1 MLILNTA
8 IVRSFCGPIK
18 YDQSDYLEA
27 LDLLANCDSGGLVG
41 LQGEPVQMSI
51 NHRSCHL
58 LTGIERQQRAESD
71 VAFPVGLGGM
81 STAE

>member
-18 YDQSDYLEA
+18 CDQTDYLEA

-41 LQGEPVQMSI
+41 LQGEPVHMSI

-58 LTGIERQQRAESD
+58 LTGIERQQRAVSN
-71 VAFPVGLGGM
+71 VGCTVGLGG
-81 STAE
+81 

>member
-1 MLILNTA
+1 MLILHTA

-51 NHRSCHL
+51 NHRKLPFTDWHRKS
-58 LTGIERQQRAESD
+58 A
-71 VAFPVGLGGM
+71 LGRK
-81 STAE
+81 